1 MKKVAFLA
9 LFLAFF
15 GGCTNPSPTPL
26 ESQQHLYFNAM
37 PSDIVQS
44 FKKRFNAN
52 GLLECEITFKSS
64 ADMEVYYRII
74 WLDSQGFELRDS
86 LNKKWRRIFI
96 NANREFVLTKLAP
109 NKDAKN
115 FKIYFERKINEYK
128 KYY

>member
-15 GGCTNPSPTPL
+15 GGCTNPSPTPP

-74 WLDSQGFELRDS
+74 WLDSQGFELKDS
-86 LNKKWRRIFI
+86 LNKEWRRIFI
-96 NANREFVLTKLAP
+96 NANREFVLTKLAS
-109 NKDAKN
+109 NKDAKDC
-115 FKIYFERKINEYK
+115 KIYFERKINEYK